1 MTERPHYII
10 NHCLEKR
17 SIAESIP
24 SSHVEAIDLTNGV
37 FAVRSQSSTEDKQS
51 YRVEFGTD
59 QPSCECYDWE
69 RQRLPC
75 KHFFAVFRHFS
86 SWSFDNL
93 PGPYKDSPFFT
104 LDEELFV
111 SGYASAREN
120 IEQEPSESK
129 ELVIEAQVEDQTNQA
144 EEGTVT
150 IQDLPR
156 KAKRPGTSAAK
167 CRELLGQIRN
177 TTYIVEG
184 VEDADVLESV
194 MTKLTECHRLLLQA
208 AAKEGSVIL
217 EPQSSSR
224 MATSKKKPR
233 KKEKSLAFKSLP
245 VPPKKNPYAGR
256 AGEKA
261 NTLKRC
267 YNVTLR
273 DIEDS
278 RPSKHPKLD
287 IVNVKQGNNSNR
299 QTPAQASALVTSTQQ
314 PAQASASATSTQQP
328 APASASATSTQQPEQ
343 ASASASST
351 QQPAPSPA
359 PATSTQQPAPAP
371 APAPAFSTQIP
382 APAPSKQAVPASGT
396 QAPACY
402 ASYYVYAPAMASA
415 TSKTPASP
423 STSLG
428 TSSHT
433 NSICDGTLP
442 IIVLDDNDSQDA
454 TTWLTINSF
463 SSDDPKLT
471 LYMES
476 KFGILKPTYWLHD
489 SEIHAGQVLLKKEF
503 PFIDG
508 LQDPAVKGSLVIP
521 ATSEFVQIINVGKH
535 WVCIS
540 TIGCQAGIVKI
551 FDSLYSKP
559 NSVLIDHACL
569 MLFYQQ
575 DTVTI
580 CNEKVQK
587 QLGGSDC
594 GLMALAFATDLC
606 HGLDPAT
613 QRYSQFEFLQ
623 HFVSCL
629 ESGKMKPFPKTN
641 RRVHCHLSCNRNS
654 VPIFCLC
661 RLPNNKQEYIQ
672 CC

>member
-1 MTERPHYII
+1 MKERPHYII

-111 SGYASAREN
+111 PGYTSAREN
-120 IEQEPSESK
+120 LEQEPSESK
-129 ELVIEAQVEDQTNQA
+129 ELVIEAQVEDQTKQA

-150 IQDLPR
+150 IHDLPR
-156 KAKRPGTSAAK
+156 KAKRPRTSAAK

-177 TTYIVEG
+177 MTYIVEG

-208 AAKEGSVIL
+208 APKEEGVIL

-224 MATSKKKPR
+224 MAISKKKPR

-245 VPPKKNPYAGR
+245 VLPKKNPYAGR

-299 QTPAQASALVTSTQQ
+299 QTPAQASASVTSTQQ

-328 APASASATSTQQPEQ
+328 AQ
-343 ASASASST
+343 A
-351 QQPAPSPA
+351 
-359 PATSTQQPAPAP
+359 
-371 APAPAFSTQIP
+371 
-382 APAPSKQAVPASGT
+382 
-396 QAPACY
+396 
-402 ASYYVYAPAMASA
+402 
-415 TSKTPASP
+415 
-423 STSLG
+423 
-428 TSSHT
+428 
-433 NSICDGTLP
+433 
-442 IIVLDDNDSQDA
+442 
-454 TTWLTINSF
+454 
-463 SSDDPKLT
+463 
-471 LYMES
+471 
-476 KFGILKPTYWLHD
+476 
-489 SEIHAGQVLLKKEF
+489 
-503 PFIDG
+503 
-508 LQDPAVKGSLVIP
+508 
-521 ATSEFVQIINVGKH
+521 
-535 WVCIS
+535 
-540 TIGCQAGIVKI
+540 
-551 FDSLYSKP
+551 
-559 NSVLIDHACL
+559 
-569 MLFYQQ
+569 
-575 DTVTI
+575 
-580 CNEKVQK
+580 
-587 QLGGSDC
+587 
-594 GLMALAFATDLC
+594 
-606 HGLDPAT
+606 
-613 QRYSQFEFLQ
+613 
-623 HFVSCL
+623 
-629 ESGKMKPFPKTN
+629 
-641 RRVHCHLSCNRNS
+641 
-654 VPIFCLC
+654 
-661 RLPNNKQEYIQ
+661 
-672 CC
+672 